1 MSAKIPQGPQ
11 KISSGRKVPGLSLPS
26 PASLEHLRP
35 ADEPSGRFGRR
46 FANLRVRPK
55 LMILHNLFFLALALS
70 VYFSLI
76 PLVEKRVL
84 AAKAREIAVVSLL
97 LQQDAPLLRRQGLE
111 AYRFEEGGPGEV
123 RLTDEQRNWLDEHP
137 GLFLRKEDAIIRK
150 DPRSGL
156 YRRVEIPNEV
166 YEALIERARFTL
178 FLVLGVIYCVAV
190 AVLELVVMPKF
201 VYRPL
206 RWMLDADQAT
216 LRNQRERE
224 LIPERAIFAD
234 EIGQIMRSRNRTVT
248 ELRRHEDELE
258 TALKEV
264 REKNEQLETAKQT
277 LAEQDRLASLGLLSA
292 SVAHEM
298 NTPLAVLQGSIE
310 KLAETVADP
319 QAQERLA
326 RMRRVAQRLKSIS
339 ESLVD
344 FARVRTEAMESVA
357 LRPLIEESWH
367 LVAIDE
373 KAGGA
378 VFTNAVAPEHAVRGN
393 ADRLAQVF
401 VNLLRNALDAIPA
414 GGTVRVASS
423 RLGGVLHIRVEDNGP
438 GIPPDVLPE
447 IFEAFVSKRL
457 DAKGTGL
464 GLTVAE
470 GIVRQHHGT
479 ITAANRPEGGACLE
493 VTLPI
498 A

>member
-1 MSAKIPQGPQ
+1 
-11 KISSGRKVPGLSLPS
+11 
-26 PASLEHLRP
+26 
-35 ADEPSGRFGRR
+35 
-46 FANLRVRPK
+46 
-55 LMILHNLFFLALALS
+55 
-70 VYFSLI
+70 
-76 PLVEKRVL
+76 
-84 AAKAREIAVVSLL
+84 
-97 LQQDAPLLRRQGLE
+97 
-111 AYRFEEGGPGEV
+111 
-123 RLTDEQRNWLDEHP
+123 
-137 GLFLRKEDAIIRK
+137 
-150 DPRSGL
+150 
-156 YRRVEIPNEV
+156 VEIPNEV

-190 AVLELVVMPKF
+190 LVLELVIMPKF

-206 RWMLDADQAT
+206 RWMLDADEAT
-216 LRNQRERE
+216 RRNQRERE
-224 LIPERAIFAD
+224 LIPDRAIFAD
-234 EIGQIMRSRNRTVT
+234 EIGQIMRSRNRTVA

-258 TALKEV
+258 TALTEV
-264 REKNEQLETAKQT
+264 REKNAQLEMAKQT

-310 KLAETVADP
+310 KLAETVTEP
-319 QAQERLA
+319 HAQERLA
-326 RMRRVAQRLKSIS
+326 RMRRVTQRLKKIS

-344 FARVRTEAMESVA
+344 FARVRTESFERVP
-357 LRPLIEESWH
+357 LRPLVEESWQ

-373 KAGGA
+373 KAAGV
-378 VFTNAVAPEHAVRGN
+378 VFTSDVAADHAARGN
-393 ADRLAQVF
+393 GDRLAQVF

-414 GGTVRVASS
+414 GGTIRVASS
-423 RLGGVLHIRVEDNGP
+423 RQGGVIQVRVEDNGP
-438 GIPPDVLPE
+438 GIPSDVLPD
-447 IFEAFVSKRL
+447 IFEAFVSRRL